1 MIGSTGSSSSEPAN
15 IEVTPL
21 VAAQPAAEPVRVR
34 PRDLYAELELASRHE
49 RTERMIKKAQEQV

>member
-1 MIGSTGSSSSEPAN
+1 MIGSTGSAASEPTN
-15 IEVTPL
+15 VEVTPL
-21 VAAQPAAEPVRVR
+21 AAAQPATEPAHAR